1 MTNIFLQNT
10 FLIVFPCFLHLFLS
24 SQGKAQEE
32 GLPNQQ
38 TQAFLRF
45 LMVVAKL
52 FLEQTLKQG
61 MKLSVMHCLSTTG
74 FTLTLINKYVH
85 VIINQ
90 HLCLNYLPAFVCLSS
105 FKVS

>member
-1 MTNIFLQNT
+1 MINIFLQNT
-10 FLIVFPCFLHLFLS
+10 FLLVFLCFLHLSLC
-24 SQGKAQEE
+24 SQGKSQEE

-38 TQAFLRF
+38 ARAFLRF
-45 LMVVAKL
+45 LMVAAKL
-52 FLEQTLKQG
+52 FPKQMLKQG
-61 MKLSVMHCLSTTG
+61 MKVSVMHCLSTTG
-74 FTLTLINKYVH
+74 FMRALIKKHVH